1 MWKMS
6 YHSQKDSRYV
16 FIRSAVSIKT
26 LPYLSA
32 RQVAR
37 VCGEN
42 KIKGDNEQ
50 NDANATQQGG

>member
-6 YHSQKDSRYV
+6 YDSQKDSRYV

-37 VCGEN
+37 VWGEN